1 VPQKKGTQPLTLIV
15 VPHSERAPVSISIP
29 TWLLPLLCVLSLT
42 LLIGTGLFVVHSYYL
57 SQEIRALQQEK
68 QIQLA
73 REREMRDTILAQQE
87 DVQGLSQQVEDF
99 ETELAGV
106 RTLSEEIRDLLGLP
120 VPSVTLSPTP
130 VIDLDSSSEST
141 GHAYRFANL
150 EPNAEGGRAGRSLSD
165 RSVLTAVEKSQE
177 VVGMQVTLPRTFREL
192 IDLREQV
199 LARMERIEPEK
210 RSNPVELERQL
221 RLLAAAP
228 HLWPTQVRRISS
240 KFGYRTLQGK
250 LEFHKGIDI
259 PVWYGTQIMATQDG
273 VVTASGWQSGYGWT
287 IEIQHDMGFTTVYG
301 HCSQLL
307 VSKGDEVKAG
317 DVIALSGSSGRST
330 GPHVHYEIRLNGTA
344 VDPLKYLDVDLPYVV
359 EK

>member
-1 VPQKKGTQPLTLIV
+1 
-15 VPHSERAPVSISIP
+15 
-29 TWLLPLLCVLSLT
+29 
-42 LLIGTGLFVVHSYYL
+42 
-57 SQEIRALQQEK
+57 
-68 QIQLA
+68 
-73 REREMRDTILAQQE
+73 
-87 DVQGLSQQVEDF
+87 
-99 ETELAGV
+99 
-106 RTLSEEIRDLLGLP
+106 
-120 VPSVTLSPTP
+120 
-130 VIDLDSSSEST
+130 LDSSSEST